1 MINRCTRLITAQQPC
16 CFMTACYGL
25 SFNTNF
31 MIVSELIE
39 KLKTLPQ
46 DKQVVLCD
54 LQNDGD
60 GDGMANLY
68 EIVSVDEES
77 VLQKGKKTNLVMICY
92 NE

>member
-1 MINRCTRLITAQQPC
+1 
-16 CFMTACYGL
+16 
-25 SFNTNF
+25 

-39 KLKTLPQ
+39 KLQSLPQ

-60 GDGMANLY
+60 GDGMASLY
-68 EIVSVDEES
+68 EIVSVDKDS
-77 VLQKGKKTNLVMICY
+77 ALQKGKKTDVVIICY

>member
-1 MINRCTRLITAQQPC
+1 
-16 CFMTACYGL
+16 
-25 SFNTNF
+25 
-31 MIVSELIE
+31 MIVSELIK
-39 KLKTLPQ
+39 KLQALPQ

-77 VLQKGKKTNLVMICY
+77 ALQKCKKTNVVMICY